1 MIIAIDFD
9 GTLVDHE
16 YPRIGKEKLFAFET
30 LKLLIKAEHRL
41 ILWTIRSGKEL
52 DEAVEFC
59 RKKGVEFYAVNRN
72 YPEEVYV
79 EGEFSR
85 KINADLF
92 IDDRNLG
99 GFLGWSSIYQTLC
112 QTGVLRDEINVHSY
126 EHNERRK
133 GFFARIFGF

>member
-30 LKLLIKAEHRL
+30 LKLLLKADHRL

-59 RKKGVEFYAVNRN
+59 SKKGVEFYAVNRN
-72 YPEEVYV
+72 YPEEVFV
-79 EGEFSR
+79 EGAFSR

-99 GFLGWSSIYQTLC
+99 GFLGWSAIYQTLC
-112 QTGVLRDEINVHSY
+112 QTGVLRDEINEHNY

>member
-16 YPRIGKEKLFAFET
+16 YPRIGKEKIFAFET

-52 DEAVEFC
+52 DEAIDFC
-59 RKKGVEFYAVNRN
+59 RKRGVEFYAANRN
-72 YPEEVYV
+72 YPEEVFV

-85 KINADLF
+85 KLNADLF

-99 GFLGWSSIYQTLC
+99 GFPGWSSIYQTLC
-112 QTGVLRDEINVHSY
+112 ETGVLRDNINVAER
-126 EHNERRK
+126 EHKLR
-133 GFFARIFGF
+133 GGSFFTRLFNK